1 MEDDFNGL
9 SFEDEAAP
17 AAAEESAPAP
27 VDDFEGLSLGDEAPD
42 ASDAPE
48 EEAGLED
55 PKSDEIPEKYK
66 FEDQDADFNETVGA
80 VAKECGL
87 SQAKAQK
94 FASAVDSANMEFCA
108 KQAQKWVKDLK
119 ADKDIGGDKFNASC
133 ALARRVFDKY
143 GVNPELRELL
153 SYSGL
158 TNHPEFVRMFVR
170 IGEDLKM
177 TGAARRPAFPHS
189 NMGA

>member
-1 MEDDFNGL
+1 MEDDFSGL
-9 SFEDEAAP
+9 SLGDEAAP
-17 AAAEESAPAP
+17 DAEESAPAP
-27 VDDFEGLSLGDEAPD
+27 ADDFEGLSLGDEAPE
-42 ASDAPE
+42 AAKPE
-48 EEAGLED
+48 EDDAGLED
-55 PKSDEIPEKYK
+55 PKPDEIPEKYE
-66 FEDQDADFNETVGA
+66 FEDQDADFNEVVGA

-94 FASAVDSANMEFCA
+94 FASAVDAANMEFCA

-119 ADKDIGGDKFNASC
+119 ADKEIGGDKFNASC

-143 GVNPELRELL
+143 GTNPELRELL
-153 SYSGL
+153 SYSGF

-170 IGEDLKM
+170 IGQDLKM